1 MLHNPTLHKLEAMRL
16 LGMAQALQEQ
26 SKADR
31 CRELSFEERFAMLVD
46 RQMTWRQNEAMQARL
61 QRAKLRNNACVEDID
76 YRSWRGLDKG
86 LIRTLTQESA
96 LVAKRENIF
105 VCWSHGGRQELPG
118 LCPSA

>member
-26 SKADR
+26 SKDDR

-76 YRSWRGLDKG
+76 YRSWRGLDKA

-96 LVAKRENIF
+96 LVAKHENIF

>member
-16 LGMAQALQEQ
+16 AQALQEQ
-26 SKADR
+26 SKDDR

-61 QRAKLRNNACVEDID
+61 QRAKLRNNACVEDIA
-76 YRSWRGLDKG
+76 YRSWRGLDKA

-96 LVAKRENIF
+96 LVAKHENIF
-105 VCWSHGGRQELPG
+105 VCWSRGGRQELPG